1 MLKVVRN
8 FITRLNQDYPCDIFI
23 SVAAISDWKI
33 RKYSKNKIKNKLNKL
48 KLEFTRNDDILNK
61 VSIHP
66 HRPKLVIG
74 FSAETQD
81 LITNSKKKLNQ
92 KKCDWII
99 ANKVSEKMGFGDVKN
114 KISFIEKN
122 NLENWPSMN
131 KRQIAKKITKKIVN
145 FFKKK

>member
-1 MLKVVRN
+1 M
-8 FITRLNQDYPCDIFI
+8 
-23 SVAAISDWKI
+23 
-33 RKYSKNKIKNKLNKL
+33 
-48 KLEFTRNDDILNK
+48 
-61 VSIHP
+61 
-66 HRPKLVIG
+66 IG

-81 LITNSKKKLNQ
+81 LIINSTKKLNQ

-131 KRQIAKKITKKIVN
+131 KRSNSQKNYKKN
-145 FFKKK
+145 C